1 MQIKVEQIQFKLNK
15 FIYLKCFIWLFL
27 TIWNCVTQMTRTSRS
42 VTDTLLYGIKKS
54 RNMIY
59 DVRAFSIAEAQWQI
73 IVANTHLT

>member
-27 TIWNCVTQMTRTSRS
+27 TILNSVTQTTSPSRS
-42 VTDTLLYGIKKS
+42 VIDTLLHGIKKS

-59 DVRAFSIAEAQWQI
+59 DVRAFSIAEAR
-73 IVANTHLT
+73 